1 MNLDKKPSEKIISNA
16 FDGKEITDSLGRKL
30 RLKKP
35 DILDL
40 YDLMSA
46 IGEDSKSAFC
56 QGMAMNVLYVA
67 TIDNQVIEAP
77 KSYREFRA
85 TLKRIGEEGLTA
97 LMQFMSENSDSNSEK
112 EQTEKVKK

>member
-1 MNLDKKPSEKIISNA
+1 MDKKPSEKVVSNI

-67 TIDNQVIEAP
+67 TIDNKVVQAP
-77 KSYREFRA
+77 KSYREFRGC
-85 TLKRIGEEGLTA
+85 LKMIGEEGLTA
-97 LMQFMSENSDSNSEK
+97 LMQFISENSEGNSEK
-112 EQTEKVKK
+112 EQIDKAKK